1 MTKAPKS
8 PLKGLRAYRESLGE
22 NQTTFWN
29 RFGVTQSGGSRYES
43 GRALPAPAAMLVL
56 AYARGFLD
64 EAALSLLRRNAYKTN
79 PAEKE

>member
-1 MTKAPKS
+1 M
-8 PLKGLRAYRESLGE
+8 
-22 NQTTFWN
+22 
-29 RFGVTQSGGSRYES
+29 TQSGGSRYES